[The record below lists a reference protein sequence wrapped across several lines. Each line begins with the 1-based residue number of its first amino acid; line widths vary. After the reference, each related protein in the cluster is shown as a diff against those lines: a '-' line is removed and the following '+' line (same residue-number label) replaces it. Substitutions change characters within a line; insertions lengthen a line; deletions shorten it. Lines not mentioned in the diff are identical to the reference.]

1 MANTL
6 KINDVTLFS
15 ALNPEVKVNG
25 KWLPIEE
32 CAAAGV
38 ELADAERGC
47 DGYFWKRLTLTNRSG
62 GEFRLGGFRWRQT
75 GAHADFLSIP
85 GKRFRFYKGGW
96 MMASVCGSVRYGET
110 DFALDPGYKKFA
122 VSAPDEYDGE
132 RPNRFSA
139 DNVIVLNDAATGT
152 SLLAGF
158 ISSADLFGRFLVE
171 LDEEGIYNF
180 SMINDA
186 DDRIVSPGESVNSE
200 ELVLLFGQDGYG
212 LLEQFADLWGTRMK
226 ARRPS
231 GKVPT
236 GWCSWYYYFSNVTE
250 ADILENARYLAAHRD
265 EYPLEYLQLDDGYQS
280 ALGDW
285 LVCNE
290 KFPHGLEYL
299 AGEIRKAGFKPALWF
314 GPFMVETK
322 SELFHR
328 HPDWMIQDSHGN
340 PCLAF
345 EWREKSPVAVLDGTN
360 PAVQEHFRTL
370 FAEVRRMGFEYV
382 KLDFMMLASSVRNG
396 VLYDRKA
403 TRAQALRRGLEAI
416 REGFGDDG
424 FILGCTIPLGPS
436 VGLVDGERIATDI
449 TPYWK
454 PERKYYA
461 EAPTV
466 PNVCR
471 NIINR
476 CYMNH
481 RLWISDP
488 DTHIARIDNN
498 KLTENEVILWTYA
511 IWLTGGL
518 LLLSDRFETLAP
530 ERTKYP
536 KLLIREQD
544 QFKTRPLDLFDREYP
559 AVWYGV
565 HKKTG
570 QKVVGLFNFE
580 NEKHSL
586 AIPLDEISRD
596 TAFRVRDLFSGEDK
610 GSHTNRFEADVPAHS
625 CRLFELK

>member
-6 KINDVTLFS
+6 KLNDMTLFA
-15 ALNPEVKVNG
+15 ALNAEVKIDG
-25 KWLPIEE
+25 EWLPIEE
-32 CAAAGV
+32 CAAAGI
-38 ELADAERGC
+38 ELVDAERSC
-47 DGYFWKRLTLTNRSG
+47 DGYFWKRLTLTNRTG
-62 GEFRLGGFRWRQT
+62 RELRLGGFRWRQT
-75 GAHADFLSIP
+75 GAHTDFLGTP
-85 GKRFRFYKGGW
+85 GKRLRLYKGGW
-96 MMASVCGSVRYGET
+96 MMASACGSVRYGDT
-110 DFALDPGYKKFA
+110 DFELDPGYKKFA
-122 VSAPDEYDGE
+122 VSAPDEYDNQH
-132 RPNRFSA
+132 PNRFFA
-139 DNVIVLNDAATGT
+139 DNVIVLNDSVTGN

-158 ISSADLFGRFLVE
+158 ISSADLFGRFLAE
-171 LDEEGIYNF
+171 LDEQGVCSF

-186 DDRIVSPGESVNSE
+186 DDRIVSPAESVNSE
-200 ELVLLFGQDGYG
+200 ELVLLFGPDGYG
-212 LLEQFADLWGTRMK
+212 LLEKFADLWGDRMK

-231 GKVPT
+231 GRVPT

-285 LVCNE
+285 LICNE
-290 KFPHGLEYL
+290 KFPHGLAYL
-299 AGEIRKAGFKPALWF
+299 AGEIRKAGFKPAIWF

-322 SELFHR
+322 SELFRR
-328 HPDWMIQDSHGN
+328 HPDWMIQDENGN

-345 EWREKSPVAVLDGTN
+345 EWRGKSPVAVLDGTN

-396 VLYDRKA
+396 VLFDRKA
-403 TRAQALRRGLEAI
+403 TRAQALRRGLAAI

-424 FILGCTIPLGPS
+424 FILGCTIPLGPA

-454 PERKYYA
+454 PDRKYYA

-498 KLTENEVILWTYA
+498 KLTQNEVELWSCA
-511 IWLTGGL
+511 VRLAGGM

-530 ERTKYP
+530 ERARFSRW
-536 KLLIREQD
+536 LLSDPDAYE
-544 QFKTRPLDLFDREYP
+544 TRPLDFFEHTTPTIWFGTHRR
-559 AVWYGV
+559 
-565 HKKTG
+565 TG
-570 QKVVGLFNFE
+570 ERVLGFFNFE
-580 NEKHSL
+580 DVPQILSVDLGKLSDTPVKL
-586 AIPLDEISRD
+586 VDVLDGE
-596 TAFRVRDLFSGEDK
+596 VLGEFSGVFTINVLE
-610 GSHTNRFEADVPAHS
+610 HS
-625 CRLFELK
+625 CRLLRLA

>member
-6 KINDVTLFS
+6 KLNDVTLFA
-15 ALNPEVKVNG
+15 ALTAAVTLAG
-25 KWLPIEE
+25 AGLPSEA
-32 CAAAGV
+32 CAAAGI
-38 ELADAERGC
+38 ELVDAERSC
-47 DGYFWKRLTLTNRSG
+47 DGYFWKRLTLTNRTG
-62 GEFRLGGFRWRQT
+62 RELRLGGFRWRQT
-75 GAHADFLSIP
+75 GAHTDFLGTP
-85 GKRFRFYKGGW
+85 GKRLRLYKGGW
-96 MMASVCGSVRYGET
+96 MMASACGSVRYGDT
-110 DFALDPGYKKFA
+110 DFELDPGYKKFA
-122 VSAPDEYDGE
+122 VSAPDEYDDQHS
-132 RPNRFSA
+132 NRFFA
-139 DNVIVLNDAATGT
+139 DNVIVLNDSVTGN

-158 ISSADLFGRFLVE
+158 ISSADLFGRFLAE
-171 LDEEGIYNF
+171 LDEQGVCSF

-186 DDRIVSPGESVNSE
+186 DDRIVSPAESVNSE
-200 ELVLLFGQDGYG
+200 ELVLLFGPDGYG
-212 LLEQFADLWGTRMK
+212 LLEKFADLWGDRMK

-231 GKVPT
+231 GRVPT

-285 LVCNE
+285 LICNE
-290 KFPHGLEYL
+290 KFPHGLAYL
-299 AGEIRKAGFKPALWF
+299 AGEIRKAGFKPAIWF

-322 SELFHR
+322 SELFRR
-328 HPDWMIQDSHGN
+328 HPDWMIQDENGN

-396 VLYDRKA
+396 VLFDRKA
-403 TRAQALRRGLEAI
+403 TRAQALRRGLAAI

-424 FILGCTIPLGPS
+424 FILGCTIPLGPA

-454 PERKYYA
+454 PDRKYYA

-498 KLTENEVILWTYA
+498 KLTQNEVELWSCA
-511 IWLTGGL
+511 VRLAGGM

-530 ERTKYP
+530 ERARFSRW
-536 KLLIREQD
+536 LLSDPDAYE
-544 QFKTRPLDLFDREYP
+544 TRPLDFFEHTTPTIWFGTHRR
-559 AVWYGV
+559 
-565 HKKTG
+565 TG
-570 QKVVGLFNFE
+570 ERVLGFFNFE
-580 NEKHSL
+580 DVPQILSVDLGKLSDTPVKL
-586 AIPLDEISRD
+586 VDVLDGE
-596 TAFRVRDLFSGEDK
+596 VLGEFSGVFTINVLE
-610 GSHTNRFEADVPAHS
+610 HS
-625 CRLFELK
+625 CRLLRLA